1 MRISNRESSMQRVV
15 FAVANAEEALM
26 FLLGGIRT
34 YSPDYMHG
42 IPKEDYI
49 RDGEAALAKLRGVS
63 SVTQNKPLLTISE
76 VVSMIGIGRS
86 TIYAKMKVNE
96 FPAPIKSGPRAI
108 RWRTDE
114 VIEWIN
120 TRERAA
126 YGDCE

>member
-1 MRISNRESSMQRVV
+1 MQQVV
-15 FAVANAEEALM
+15 SAVATAEDTLM

-34 YSPDYMHG
+34 YSPDHMHG

-49 RDGEAALAKLRGVS
+49 RDGETALAKLRGVF

-96 FPAPIKSGPRAI
+96 FPAPIKSGPRAV

-120 TRERAA
+120 MRERAA

>member
-1 MRISNRESSMQRVV
+1 MRISSRESSMQRVV
-15 FAVANAEEALM
+15 SAVANAEDTLM
-26 FLLGGIRT
+26 FLLEGIRT
-34 YSPDYMHG
+34 YSPDHMHG
-42 IPKEDYI
+42 VPKEDYI

-76 VVSMIGIGRS
+76 VASMIGIGRS
-86 TIYAKMKVNE
+86 TIYAKMQANE
-96 FPAPIKSGPRAI
+96 FPAPIKTGPRAI